1 MNPAS
6 APLPIPSP
14 DWALFLDFDGT
25 LVDIAATPSAIEVP
39 AELPGIL
46 QRLRRALNGAVA
58 LVSGRAL
65 GDLDHFVGAL
75 DLPAAGQHGAEMRM
89 ADGIVHAPFGRNGVA
104 PFLAD
109 IEAFAAA
116 RPGLLVEN
124 KGASVALHYRQ
135 APRYRDE
142 VPRFLGALASRT
154 EGRLETMT
162 GHGVVEI
169 KPRGA
174 NKGRAVNRFMEV
186 APFAGFQSSW
196 ATTSPMRMGFARRW
210 IAAARPSRSASRG
223 RVWPRHASPI
233 RRRRGAGWP
242 KSPSGWRRLRGWWER
257 RDPIDH
263 RLEPRRRAERRRVQS
278 GRAGGGDPR
287 GPASP
292 GRARSRRRAPARP
305 R

>member
-1 MNPAS
+1 MTDAP
-6 APLPIPSP
+6 PLPIPSP

-89 ADGIVHAPFGRNGVA
+89 ADGIVHALFGRNGVA

-124 KGASVALHYRQ
+124 KGASVALHYRL

-174 NKGRAVNRFMEV
+174 NKGAAVSRFLEDPPFRGRVPVFIGDDVTDEDGFRAALDRGGAAIKVGLTGE
-186 APFAGFQSSW
+186 SL
-196 ATTSPMRMGFARRW
+196 ATSRIADPAAARRW
-210 IAAARPSRSASRG
+210 LAEIGERLAAAQALVGTP
-223 RVWPRHASPI
+223 
-233 RRRRGAGWP
+233 
-242 KSPSGWRRLRGWWER
+242 
-257 RDPIDH
+257 
-263 RLEPRRRAERRRVQS
+263 
-278 GRAGGGDPR
+278 
-287 GPASP
+287 
-292 GRARSRRRAPARP
+292 
-305 R
+305 